1 MTAFLKRQKPH
12 HHKRNI
18 VGSILSF
25 IIKFSVVVFI
35 AIDVFFQKIVRLF
48 FIPRY
53 RITGACKKRGEC
65 CHHIFFPWYSRYDKI
80 PFFKVIILWWFT
92 RIYDFYEKR
101 FSYEESDKMRYI
113 VFGCH
118 NLQEDGKCA
127 DYFLRPRVCRNYPRE
142 TFFQKPVL
150 LKGCGFSIEQHPYY
164 QKKEIK
170 K

>member
-1 MTAFLKRQKPH
+1 MSFSNQSKSRRIKRK
-12 HHKRNI
+12 KTEK
-18 VGSILSF
+18 ILSF
-25 IIKFSVVVFI
+25 AIKFGMVVFI
-35 AIDVFFQKIVRLF
+35 TIDLFFQKIVRFF

-53 RITGACKKRGEC
+53 RIAGGCKKRGEC
-65 CHHIFFPWYSRYDKI
+65 CRNIFFPWYSRYDKI
-80 PFFKVIILWWFT
+80 PFFKAIILWWFT
-92 RIYDFYEKR
+92 KIYDFYEKQ
-101 FSYEESDKMRYI
+101 FSYEESDKMRYM

-118 NLQEDGKCA
+118 NLREDGKCG

-150 LKGCGFSIEQHPYY
+150 LKGCGFSIERHPYY